1 MFLSSLFILFD
12 LLTNFK
18 LDIKLIKKF
27 IFKILKINVF
37 ILVKYK
43 NNVLIIFNVIGIKK
57 L

>member
-18 LDIKLIKKF
+18 LDIKLVKKF

-43 NNVLIIFNVIGIKK
+43 NNVLIIFNKIGIKK